1 MALLSKKSSQ
11 RKVPQITFEKKL
23 KAAVHWHRPVASG
36 TRGPQAFIQIEGQ
49 PAYKIDAPLKFQELE
64 VLPSLTCV
72 LTGSFYEVIDIW
84 QCEVRK
90 SHGIMHGTAS
100 HHLWRSRVL
109 WI

>member
-1 MALLSKKSSQ
+1 M
-11 RKVPQITFEKKL
+11 
-23 KAAVHWHRPVASG
+23 HWHRPVASG
-36 TRGPQAFIQIEGQ
+36 TRAPQAFIQIEGQ

-100 HHLWRSRVL
+100 HGLWRSRVL